1 MGEEG
6 LTSEQAEYMNDFPN
20 AEINPSDVIL
30 PSGATLRD
38 EKLKPD
44 QQEVA
49 GDSSYN
55 NNSKSDSK

>member
-1 MGEEG
+1 MAEEG
-6 LTSEQAEYMNDFPN
+6 LTPEQPEYMNAFPN

-30 PSGATLRD
+30 PSGARLRA

-49 GDSSYN
+49 GDSSHN